1 MNIVSMIVLGLMGA
15 LLAYSVLS
23 IFISIVRNL
32 RAGFRFRQE
41 LAGRVG
47 SLRLRKMLGS
57 LGIDLSGYL
66 HNRPVAEIEGHM
78 RACQSCETQSTCD
91 ERLESNQKPI
101 DDYSFCPNY
110 ESLKEVQT
118 GLQPPLQ
125 QASAQKS

>member
-1 MNIVSMIVLGLMGA
+1 MNVVSMIVLGLMGA

-32 RAGFRFRQE
+32 KNGFRFRRE

-47 SLRLRKMLGS
+47 SLRLRRMLES

-66 HNRPVAEIEGHM
+66 HTRPVAEIEGHM

-91 ERLESNQKPI
+91 ERLGAAPKPL

-110 ESLKEVQT
+110 ESLKEAQA
-118 GLQPPLQ
+118 GLAPSLQ
-125 QASAQKS
+125 QAGVQKG